1 MSKSAKSVA
10 KAKAKYPILAKYN
23 LYPFTCVTLR
33 MNEQKKKASVSM
45 PPDGIGSIK
54 DIKEMLKEVKAEK
67 ARPMLESALRSLRT
81 QPVEHMKGH
90 FAEMREVLD
99 VYAKKNISIKQR
111 IRGVKKSEY
120 NLAIEELKQ
129 VEKLLV
135 DNHNFT
141 VDEMEHKILS
151 EISATGVSSNISN

>member
-10 KAKAKYPILAKYN
+10 DQKAKYPILAKYN
-23 LYPFTCVTLR
+23 LYPFNCGTLR
-33 MNEQKKKASVSM
+33 MNEQKKGADISM
-45 PPDGIGSIK
+45 PPDGIGS
-54 DIKEMLKEVKAEK
+54 IKEMLKEVKAEK

-99 VYAKKNISIKQR
+99 VYAKKNIPIKQR
-111 IRGVKKSEY
+111 IKGVKKSEY
-120 NLAIEELKQ
+120 DLAIEELKQ
-129 VEKLLV
+129 AEKLLV
-135 DNHNFT
+135 ENHNFT